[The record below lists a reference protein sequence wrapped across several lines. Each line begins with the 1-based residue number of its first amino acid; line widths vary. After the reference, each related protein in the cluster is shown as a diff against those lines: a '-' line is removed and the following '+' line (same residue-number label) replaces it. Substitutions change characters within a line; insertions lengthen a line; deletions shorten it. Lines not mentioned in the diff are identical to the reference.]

1 MRAARIALAMPPS
14 RVRTVALPALD
25 ALAIAPVLTDDTTR
39 SALRSRPAGGYVW
52 EARGI
57 EQAIDLGKEPRKC
70 AARPQ
75 HCEHSRRMPL
85 RESARYFLPDPFGCD
100 RLELTR
106 RDDLAHQLL
115 RLARNFEPETRGEA
129 GDAQHAEGIFD

>member
-57 EQAIDLGKEPRKC
+57 EQAIASH
-70 AARPQ
+70 AASNVDNR
-75 HCEHSRRMPL
+75 SGRR
-85 RESARYFLPDPFGCD
+85 SASADC
-100 RLELTR
+100 
-106 RDDLAHQLL
+106 
-115 RLARNFEPETRGEA
+115 NKSNI
-129 GDAQHAEGIFD
+129 DAAVN